1 MTTRSARRSV
11 RSGAAAAALGLF
23 TLAAS
28 LDAQAPFKAEPP
40 FAVTSCGQ
48 SLDAET
54 VSLLAKRNKLEHTF
68 NNVLKAG
75 DLGGTKTLVVAMGGS
90 AKGLGEA
97 GIDEKAELARV
108 EALLDA
114 ARKQKVKVIAIH
126 IGGESRKGALSDKFL
141 TPVIAKADFLVVTED
156 SDKDGSFTK
165 AAQAR
170 KIPIEVVR
178 KSVDVGK
185 VLKTVFSR

>member
-1 MTTRSARRSV
+1 MTIRSV
-11 RSGAAAAALGLF
+11 NVPIRPGAAVVAFGLF
-23 TLAAS
+23 ALTANLQ
-28 LDAQAPFKAEPP
+28 AQTPFKAEQP
-40 FAVTSCGQ
+40 FSVTSCGQ

-68 NNVLKAG
+68 NNVLKAS
-75 DLGGTKTLVVAMGGS
+75 DLGSAKTLVVAMGGS

-108 EALLDA
+108 DALLDR
-114 ARKQKVKVIAIH
+114 ARKQNVKVIAVH

-165 AAQAR
+165 SARAR
-170 KIPIEVVR
+170 KIPIEVVK

-185 VLKTVFSR
+185 VLKNVFSK